1 MDFVVKAIAEKLA
14 GLGGRPA
21 LRGAGRK
28 RTARRVECPREHSG
42 RNRGGKPD
50 ILLSAFEQVATSCV
64 ACAVEE
70 SAGTGRHLSVPTASS
85 FPAPHTAGIRE
96 LTSLRGRNLLEM
108 LYLHHHREHVPDVEA
123 R

>member
-1 MDFVVKAIAEKLA
+1 MSLHRELRLDCVTVDTSVMDFVVKAIAEKLA

-28 RTARRVECPREHSG
+28 RMARRVECPREHSG

-64 ACAVEE
+64 ACAAGN
-70 SAGTGRHLSVPTASS
+70 SARAGRHLSVPTASS
-85 FPAPHTAGIRE
+85 F
-96 LTSLRGRNLLEM
+96 SLRTGPGS
-108 LYLHHHREHVPDVEA
+108 VS
-123 R
+123 